1 MIRSI
6 NKHIREQNWI
16 GLILDFIVVVLGI
29 FLGLQASDWNQG
41 RLDRKEA
48 DYHINFLFEELTEGI
63 NKAADEIKTSQ
74 EVLGGSFTATML
86 LTQKTWDLGERERFE
101 EAISSTYQLWGPRYR
116 PVSLRRIV
124 DDGKLDLIESK
135 ELQKAILRFDSS
147 YREAIE
153 QTKTSYSY
161 SQIHS
166 PKITTSMRFEGPKI
180 VSTTKE
186 LLGNPVLRAAVRDK
200 AIWQRIQID
209 VLNDLQDARTKIRDI
224 LTEHGAEAT
233 ISSSR

>member
-6 NKHIREQNWI
+6 TKHIREQNWI
-16 GLILDFIVVVLGI
+16 GLVLDFIVVVLGI
-29 FLGLQASDWNQG
+29 FLALQASDWNQA
-41 RLDRKEA
+41 RLDREEA
-48 DYHINFLFEELTEGI
+48 DYHINFLFEELTEAT
-63 NKAADEIKTSQ
+63 NRAADEIRESE
-74 EVLGGSFTATML
+74 EVLRESFTAAML
-86 LTQKTWDLGERERFE
+86 LTKKSWDLGERERFK

-161 SQIHS
+161 SQIHT
-166 PKITTSMRFEGPKI
+166 PNITTSMRFEGPKI
-180 VSTTKE
+180 VSTTEE

-209 VLNDLQDARTKIRDI
+209 VLYDLQDARTKIRDI
-224 LTEHGAEAT
+224 LTEHHAEAV
-233 ISSSR
+233 INSNR

>member
-6 NKHIREQNWI
+6 NKHIRAQNWI
-16 GLILDFIVVVLGI
+16 GLVLDFIVVVLGI

-41 RLDRKEA
+41 RLERKEA
-48 DYHINFLFEELTEGI
+48 EYHLTFLFEELTEGI
-63 NKAADEIKTSQ
+63 NKAADEIKRSE
-74 EVLGGSFTATML
+74 EVLIGSFTAARL
-86 LTQKTWDLGERERFE
+86 LTQKAWDPGERGRFE
-101 EAISSTYQLWGPRYR
+101 EAITSTFQLWGPRYR

-124 DDGKLDLIESK
+124 DDGKLDIIESK

-161 SQIHS
+161 SQIHT
-166 PKITTSMRFEGPKI
+166 PKITTSMRFEGPEI
-180 VSTTKE
+180 VSTTEE

-209 VLNDLQDARTKIRDI
+209 VLIDLQDARTQIRDI
-224 LTEHGAEAT
+224 LTEHGVKPT
-233 ISSSR
+233 INSSG